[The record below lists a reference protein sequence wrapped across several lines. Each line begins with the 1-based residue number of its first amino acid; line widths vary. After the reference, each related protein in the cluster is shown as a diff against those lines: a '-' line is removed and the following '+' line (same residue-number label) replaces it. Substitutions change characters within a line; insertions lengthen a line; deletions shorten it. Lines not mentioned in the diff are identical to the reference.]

1 MGTILLLEI
10 HILQQALLILDLLT
24 QFSKS
29 VITKKKLT
37 VDLRFLIP
45 DNTVV
50 GKNVGCQLDGST
62 KEIKGEKS
70 YADSLSVDA
79 KASGSFGFF
88 SFSASMDYQHVS
100 EGTSSEHSVYV
111 ETKADCKVFDGHI
124 KLYDPPQ
131 FDSEFL
137 LGLKT
142 LKGLPYAKNKFV
154 WHKFINY
161 FGTHFTQSIQMG
173 ARYGYL
179 MKLSEKAYSSFQS
192 QGVDVSASVSVFT
205 VSGGVDV
212 KKSDKNSN
220 KVMSSSSETKS
231 FSIGSIP
238 PRDNN
243 GNTWANQAITE
254 PMPISYELRAMTEIF
269 TDPAMNLTQI
279 INAKIDPHEM
289 ATGFRLA
296 LANYCQDYLLKN
308 RLVKRCTRPKNIVHK
323 PPKPAKTINIEAG
336 AFVLLRNK
344 NSGTCITRMGDN
356 LPVVMNKCN
365 SKDKRQHFKLANT
378 KGVFSI
384 FDNWGLALH
393 IAGGKSDNGV
403 LIQTHKKRRY

>member
-1 MGTILLLEI
+1 LVKPDAANPDMPDISTEKDSFFKGYGDSYTPDKLSAVSDNGTLLGASANKTAMI
-10 HILQQALLILDLLT
+10 MSNIGYMFYGYNIAFGNPHSTTGSIDPGFTNPIFQV
-24 QFSKS
+24 SYN
-29 VITKKKLT
+29 KKKLT
-37 VDLRFLIP
+37 GDLRFLIP

-212 KKSDKNSN
+212 KNQ
-220 KVMSSSSETKS
+220 TK
-231 FSIGSIP
+231 
-238 PRDNN
+238 
-243 GNTWANQAITE
+243 
-254 PMPISYELRAMTEIF
+254 
-269 TDPAMNLTQI
+269 TQI
-279 INAKIDPHEM
+279 K
-289 ATGFRLA
+289 
-296 LANYCQDYLLKN
+296 
-308 RLVKRCTRPKNIVHK
+308 
-323 PPKPAKTINIEAG
+323 
-336 AFVLLRNK
+336 
-344 NSGTCITRMGDN
+344 
-356 LPVVMNKCN
+356 
-365 SKDKRQHFKLANT
+365 
-378 KGVFSI
+378 
-384 FDNWGLALH
+384 
-393 IAGGKSDNGV
+393 
-403 LIQTHKKRRY
+403 